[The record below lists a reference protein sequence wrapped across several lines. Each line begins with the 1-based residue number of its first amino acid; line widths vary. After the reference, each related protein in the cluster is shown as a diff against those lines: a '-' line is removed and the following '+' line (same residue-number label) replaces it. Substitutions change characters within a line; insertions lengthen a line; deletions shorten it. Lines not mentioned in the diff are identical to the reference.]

1 MNSLTKRIGK
11 WPIQIVNTVAG
22 GNAIDKLKESNNPLL
37 RRAVNQLS
45 PDSKIMKRMVQR
57 YGSPAERHAFNK
69 ERVKTHVARAATI
82 AGGSAV
88 LLRERS
94 KQRKGPYYAY

>member
-1 MNSLTKRIGK
+1 MNPLIKRIGK
-11 WPIQIVNTVAG
+11 VPVKIINTVAG

-37 RRAVNQLS
+37 RRAVRTLS
-45 PDSKIMKRMVQR
+45 PDSKIMKRMVKR

-69 ERVKTHVARAATI
+69 ERVKTHAARVATI
-82 AGGSAV
+82 TGGSAA
-88 LLRERS
+88 LLHERS